1 MCERERVCE
10 RESEREKDSDDEWE
24 GRWQGAVGDDSSVV
38 AEDGSETEVFDA
50 ETETRVVRLVLGL
63 GLVWRMGDGRMEQE
77 SERDIEAM
85 ETESEDR

>member
-1 MCERERVCE
+1 MLPYKAPQNNVWGNSLTFGGFGAGAGFRV
-10 RESEREKDSDDEWE
+10 
-24 GRWQGAVGDDSSVV
+24 
-38 AEDGSETEVFDA
+38 EDAETEVFDA